1 MDRSGDAMDTV
12 DAVEAARL
20 LGYPRPGSLP
30 KALLACADSTEP
42 DANGSAGRL
51 VWRLPRTGNPDDLVR
66 KTEVACGPC
75 ASG

>member
-42 DANGSAGRL
+42 N
-51 VWRLPRTGNPDDLVR
+51 DLVR

-75 ASG
+75 TSG